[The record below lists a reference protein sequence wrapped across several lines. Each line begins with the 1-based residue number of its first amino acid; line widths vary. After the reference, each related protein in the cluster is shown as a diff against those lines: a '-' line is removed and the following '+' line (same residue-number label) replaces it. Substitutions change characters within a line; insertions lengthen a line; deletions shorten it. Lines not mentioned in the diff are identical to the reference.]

1 MSIALL
7 FRNRAAPNLF
17 RNSLLAATTI
27 PNATEI
33 IICSGF
39 FQSKFNGSPYNAA
52 HEGGLATKLKSSGAH
67 VITIGV
73 HNYSWYHAFK
83 NFNSALMAAGVH
95 LTSKYIK
102 GCHWHAKILM
112 VSTAR
117 GPVLSAIGSS
127 NMTRNA
133 FSDSMP
139 FNYEADVV
147 LWVPQ
152 ARGVSS
158 LVNGVLRES
167 NAADVVRAPYST
179 ARNSRITVRQR
190 LTQLRQE
197 VLGSAGLQ
205 NLI

>member
-7 FRNRAAPNLF
+7 FRNRATPNLF
-17 RNSLLAATTI
+17 RNVFLAATRI
-27 PNATEI
+27 HGAREI

-39 FQSKFNGSPYNAA
+39 YQTNFNTSHYNVA
-52 HEGGLATKLKSSGAH
+52 HEGGLVTKLKKSGAH

-73 HNYSWYHAFK
+73 HNYYWRTAFK
-83 NFNSALMAAGVH
+83 SFNSDLIAAGVH
-95 LTSKYIK
+95 LTSRCIN
-102 GCHWHAKILM
+102 GGHWHAKILM

-133 FSDSMP
+133 FSSSSP

-152 ARGVSS
+152 ARSVSR
-158 LVNGVLRES
+158 LINGVLGES
-167 NAADVVRAPYST
+167 NAADVVRAPYSA
-179 ARNSRITVRQR
+179 ARHNGITVRQR
-190 LTQLRQE
+190 LAQLRQE
-197 VLGSAGLQ
+197 VLDSAGLQ